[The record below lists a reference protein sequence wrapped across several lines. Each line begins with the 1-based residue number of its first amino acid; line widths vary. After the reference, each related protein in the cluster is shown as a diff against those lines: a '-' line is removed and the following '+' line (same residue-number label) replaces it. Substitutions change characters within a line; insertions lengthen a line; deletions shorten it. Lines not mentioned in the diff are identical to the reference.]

1 MGSERAGQV
10 SGNSRDVCAFL
21 FWPFLTAVIKR
32 SLAQSGS
39 FPVELL
45 HFTESHFIRANQ
57 RSMLG
62 RVLLC
67 LQGCDSSMWVR
78 ASPRAT
84 SPQGPLQDSYNSSPR
99 ADAIAGIPTRN
110 RDTFAQGTDTLA
122 AAPQSIHQSLKG
134 VATAKGHSSH
144 PHSLP
149 WKGQGHQG

>member
-1 MGSERAGQV
+1 MRRTQISV
-10 SGNSRDVCAFL
+10 AFL
-21 FWPFLTAVIKR
+21 FQPFLTAVVKR

-45 HFTESHFIRANQ
+45 PFTESHFVGANQ
-57 RSMLG
+57 RFMSG

-78 ASPRAT
+78 AAPGAT
-84 SPQGPLQDSYNSSPR
+84 SSQGPLQDGYNSSPR

-110 RDTFAQGTDTLA
+110 RDAFTRGTDTLA

-134 VATAKGHSSH
+134 VATAKGHCSH
-144 PHSLP
+144 PHILS